1 MGWVSANDAHH
12 YPNPQRSS
20 PPDLGGE
27 LVAVVP
33 AGGLVRARNDCF
45 IALDLDPGNFRL
57 PLFAALLTA
66 LEKAHG
72 RFSFSASRTETDTAA
87 VWLAVCGLT
96 LSRRAAGGFSAPL
109 NGANSGN
116 PTGSFRSPQEIPA
129 AWTAAGTP
137 LLDRPA
143 HNRRTGHRTT
153 PPCATR
159 SRWHV
164 RREGICLRVY
174 TPGNPPR
181 LRGAS
186 RAQGMSVK

>member
-1 MGWVSANDAHH
+1 MISRSTAHLRGSSISQHLPYSDFCKNMQDEGASGFAPHAVVVLANSRLGFRRRSVDDRDPRVLATASTDRGGWGGCRQWSAHL
-12 YPNPQRSS
+12 YPVPQRSS

-45 IALDLDPGNFRL
+45 IALDLDPRDFRL

-66 LEKAHG
+66 LEQGHG

-116 PTGSFRSPQEIPA
+116 PTNERI
-129 AWTAAGTP
+129 
-137 LLDRPA
+137 
-143 HNRRTGHRTT
+143 
-153 PPCATR
+153 
-159 SRWHV
+159 
-164 RREGICLRVY
+164 
-174 TPGNPPR
+174 
-181 LRGAS
+181 
-186 RAQGMSVK
+186 